1 MRGLEVKRLAL
12 AIFGV
17 TASIVA
23 AAPSA
28 ISQDQIVR
36 VPARAGAPYS
46 AATKVDGI
54 LYLSGQVGLGADGKL
69 VSGFEAQTKQVMDN
83 VGTLLKGQGLTMDDV
98 FKCTVMLSDMSKFA
112 VFNDIYKSYFNPA
125 KMPARSALGAN
136 GLALGAEVEVE
147 CTAKAK

>member
-1 MRGLEVKRLAL
+1 MRHLGMVRLGLTML
-12 AIFGV
+12 GV
-17 TASIVA
+17 SAAMIGGMTPA
-23 AAPSA
+23 AAQDA
-28 ISQDQIVR
+28 IGR
-36 VPARAGAPYS
+36 VPARDGAPYS

-69 VSGFEAQTKQVMDN
+69 VSGFEAQSKQVMDN
-83 VGTLLKGQGLTMDDV
+83 VVGVLKGQGLTMDDV

-125 KMPARSALGAN
+125 KMPSRSALGAN

-147 CTAKAK
+147 CMAKAK